1 MTDNV
6 GHIKCSSERRPSML
20 RDALLGSFTLSGA
33 FIASEMN
40 LVTLVVLEPGSQ
52 PLLYRVHT
60 EDEIIIF
67 IIKAFTGEHISFVQ
81 NDFLSF

>member
-1 MTDNV
+1 MKEDPA
-6 GHIKCSSERRPSML
+6 CFEML
-20 RDALLGSFTLSGA
+20 YLGLLHCPG

-67 IIKAFTGEHISFVQ
+67 IIKAFTREHISFVQ
-81 NDFLSF
+81 NYFL